1 MTSSRP
7 CWHQATLTDLNWR
20 NDGSIIQEAIIT
32 RHSLCKEYSYQVL
45 PLQCLKY
52 GKSEQST
59 FDATMSDGK
68 VTVEWKTFEG
78 EDFRELVKITIF
90 AEKTFTD
97 CSVLPYQRTPHP
109 KQNFA
114 KKTFTNSH
122 KTMKIHESFLPQKFP
137 AIRYIRAVHVWMVTY
152 LSATL
157 NPLYC
162 ILTFVHVPLQRISW
176 NKVVLIER
184 TPCQSGVTLWHESY
198 TNCSATNQVIW
209 RYHYVNSHKRFSGH

>member
-1 MTSSRP
+1 M
-7 CWHQATLTDLNWR
+7 
-20 NDGSIIQEAIIT
+20 
-32 RHSLCKEYSYQVL
+32 L

-78 EDFRELVKITIF
+78 KDFRKLVKNTIF
-90 AEKTFTD
+90 TLSQIAQF
-97 CSVLPYQRTPHP
+97 CRTKGRHAPNKILRRKLSQIATKP
-109 KQNFA
+109 R
-114 KKTFTNSH
+114 NSR
-122 KTMKIHESFLPQKFP
+122 SFLPQKFP

-157 NPLYC
+157 NPLCC

-176 NKVVLIER
+176 NEVVLIER

-198 TNCSATNQVIW
+198 TNCSATNQVI
-209 RYHYVNSHKRFSGH
+209 